1 MALYHRSNV
10 KNGFAYVLQFF
21 LLIISLCFSTGYE
34 NDDAYTMEIFDT
46 RSVRSYKVVDVLKA
60 SCDAPV
66 VFETPT
72 TIKGVHY
79 VDGGVGG
86 NCPLVQAIPRM
97 QELHN
102 SKKLACKS
110 SRPNSALSIA
120 PPQLDGNF
128 LKLKLRYLY
137 FICLNCTY
145 LFISRR
151 TYSSRKSGSFLDG
164 RIFQT
169 SCRWQCSLQ
178 RLQKVSEIPG
188 PAIEF

>member
-1 MALYHRSNV
+1 MALYHTGNV

-145 LFISRR
+145 RISS
-151 TYSSRKSGSFLDG
+151 YSFR
-164 RIFQT
+164 
-169 SCRWQCSLQ
+169 
-178 RLQKVSEIPG
+178 P
-188 PAIEF
+188 

>member
-1 MALYHRSNV
+1 
-10 KNGFAYVLQFF
+10 
-21 LLIISLCFSTGYE
+21 
-34 NDDAYTMEIFDT
+34 MEIFDT

-66 VFETPT
+66 VFQTPT

-102 SKKLACKS
+102 AKKLACKG

-120 PPQLDGNF
+120 PPQLDGIFF
-128 LKLKLRYLY
+128 LISK
-137 FICLNCTY
+137 TY
-145 LFISRR
+145 N
-151 TYSSRKSGSFLDG
+151 
-164 RIFQT
+164 
-169 SCRWQCSLQ
+169 
-178 RLQKVSEIPG
+178 V
-188 PAIEF
+188 

>member
-1 MALYHRSNV
+1 
-10 KNGFAYVLQFF
+10 
-21 LLIISLCFSTGYE
+21 
-34 NDDAYTMEIFDT
+34 MEIFDT

-66 VFETPT
+66 VFQTPT

-97 QELHN
+97 HELHN
-102 SKKLACKS
+102 AKKLACKG

-120 PPQLDGNF
+120 PPQLDGTFF
-128 LKLKLRYLY
+128 LIFKTHN
-137 FICLNCTY
+137 ICVSCVACAF

-151 TYSSRKSGSFLDG
+151 SYSRRKSGSFLDG
-164 RIFQT
+164 TIFQT

-178 RLQKVSEIPG
+178 RLQKVSKIHG
-188 PAIEF
+188 PAIEL

>member
-1 MALYHRSNV
+1 M
-10 KNGFAYVLQFF
+10 YVLCTCF
-21 LLIISLCFSTGYE
+21 LCFSTGYE

-46 RSVRSYKVVDVLKA
+46 RSVRSYNVVDVLKA

-66 VFETPT
+66 VFQTPT

-102 SKKLACKS
+102 AKKLACKG

-120 PPQLDGNF
+120 PPQLDGIF
-128 LKLKLRYLY
+128 LKEFKLLIFVYHIFKWCLSFY
-137 FICLNCTY
+137 FQEI
-145 LFISRR
+145 LFQMEIRFFFGWENFPNKLQMAMQ
-151 TYSSRKSGSFLDG
+151 SSETAKSFKNSW
-164 RIFQT
+164 T
-169 SCRWQCSLQ
+169 SN
-178 RLQKVSEIPG
+178 
-188 PAIEF
+188 

>member
-1 MALYHRSNV
+1 M
-10 KNGFAYVLQFF
+10 FF
-21 LLIISLCFSTGYE
+21 QSYDLIVLCFSTGYE

-102 SKKLACKS
+102 AKKLACKS

-128 LKLKLRYLY
+128 
-137 FICLNCTY
+137 F
-145 LFISRR
+145 
-151 TYSSRKSGSFLDG
+151 
-164 RIFQT
+164 
-169 SCRWQCSLQ
+169 
-178 RLQKVSEIPG
+178 
-188 PAIEF
+188 